1 MAYDETEPIRRV
13 AVALINGQVESEDVQ
28 AERIRLEGIYGQ
40 IWNTEEVSRDF
51 EIEGFCA
58 PCVVAYRKSDRQR
71 GLLMFQH
78 HPRFYFA
85 FEPSKR

>member
-40 IWNTEEVSRDF
+40 VWNTEEVSRDF
-51 EIEGFCA
+51 EIESFLA
-58 PCVVAYRKSDRQR
+58 PCVGVIRKSDGKK
-71 GLLMFQH
+71 GLMMFQH